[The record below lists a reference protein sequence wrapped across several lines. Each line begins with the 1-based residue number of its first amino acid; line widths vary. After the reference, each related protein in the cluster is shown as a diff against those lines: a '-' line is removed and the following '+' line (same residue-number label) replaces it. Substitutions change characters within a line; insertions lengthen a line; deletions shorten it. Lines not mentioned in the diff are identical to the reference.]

1 MTDGGNVTEKPVPNL
16 MIASRSEFHDALCA
30 AFAEVAGAGCREL
43 WLSDAS
49 FADWPLGERAV
60 VESLTQWVHSQRRIT
75 LLAETFDEVV
85 RRHPR
90 WVSWRRHW
98 SHVVH
103 CCTKSEREPGRVPT
117 LFLAPGLF
125 SLNIADP
132 IRFRGR
138 LSRDAPDMVLDREA
152 LDAVLQHSEAA
163 FPATTTG
170 L

>member
-1 MTDGGNVTEKPVPNL
+1 MTEKSLPNL
-16 MIASRSEFHDALCA
+16 MIASRSEFHDALRS

-43 WLSDAS
+43 WLSDPS

-60 VESLTQWVHSQRRIT
+60 VESLTQWVHSQCRIT
-75 LLAETFDEVV
+75 LLADTFDEVT

-90 WVSWRRHW
+90 WVAWRRQW
-98 SHVVH
+98 THVVH
-103 CCTKSEREPGRVPT
+103 CRTKSEREPGLVPT

-125 SLNIADP
+125 SLKMVDP

-138 LSRDAPDMVLDREA
+138 LSRDQPDMAHDKET
-152 LDAVLQHSEAA
+152 LDAVSQHSEPA